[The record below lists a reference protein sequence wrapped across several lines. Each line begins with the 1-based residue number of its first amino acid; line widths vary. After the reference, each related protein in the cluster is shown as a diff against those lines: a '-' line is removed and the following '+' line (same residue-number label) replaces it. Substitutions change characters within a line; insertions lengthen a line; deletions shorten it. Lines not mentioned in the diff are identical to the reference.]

1 VSGWP
6 WPLDGVQYWFE
17 DLWNW
22 ISTAASNAVS
32 VVSTWIWDAIRWV
45 KDRIWEFVLTLDS
58 WIHGIANEL
67 WGWIVGA
74 IEGLKSFVNSTAS
87 WIYNRLVDAQGW
99 IRDRVFDMI
108 EGLKGT
114 VSWWSSWLRDRV
126 TDSAGWVRDR
136 VLDGVTAAKNS
147 ISTGVT
153 GLYTFMSN
161 NIGMAINIIGDNVNN
176 AVSGFGS
183 WISGALAGVASA
195 LGEGLQH
202 FWVFM
207 TGEIPKAM
215 GTIGSFITDRVVS
228 PIVSG
233 LGWVFTKLTDIVK
246 SLISQI
252 EGLFRL
258 HSPITPQDAFN
269 LAIPMV
275 VLALGAGALATGV
288 IDAASTHILGSGLNL
303 RSLGAFMKDL
313 VNPSMFM
320 GAILGVL
327 VGVGI
332 RSPVTQY
339 YRRMFRPEIPDV
351 STATRMLWRG
361 DLTEAEFRDVVGRW
375 GYGDPFEAAYLTL
388 TEEVP
393 GPGDLIR
400 FVVREVIKPEIF
412 TEFMGKQG
420 FAPLISEWFWEA
432 HWMLPGRGEIVDAF
446 HRGILTK
453 EERDAYMILHDF
465 KPEPRPGIK
474 VSDLNIVA
482 GIAKTLI
489 PRVDLRYGWEM
500 GDISDTDLED
510 RYRWLGYEDDAV
522 LMADIQRSRALVEE
536 VHKVRDQWISDFL
549 EGYIREETLRAN
561 LIEIGIGAVRVDYY
575 VIYARM
581 RRAREAKKDWLDYY
595 EDGYVKD
602 LVTDEELEARA
613 KEILVDPEALD
624 LFLRSAYI
632 RKYRKPKEIEV
643 A

>member
-22 ISTAASNAVS
+22 INSAAVGAVS
-32 VVSTWIWDAIRWV
+32 VVSGWVWGAIRWLR
-45 KDRIWEFVLTLDS
+45 DRVYEFVLTLDR
-58 WIHGIANEL
+58 WFHGIANEL
-67 WGWIVGA
+67 WGWILGA
-74 IEGLKSFVNSTAS
+74 FEGLKSFVNSIAS
-87 WIYNRLVDAQGW
+87 WITNQVHNFVLTLNSW
-99 IRDRVFDMI
+99 IHGVAN
-108 EGLKGT
+108 EL
-114 VSWWSSWLRDRV
+114 W
-126 TDSAGWVRDR
+126 GWVSGAFSALTQAVSSFVSNSTNFLSG
-136 VLDGVTAAKNS
+136 VLNRAATA

-246 SLISQI
+246 SLIHQI

-400 FVVREVIKPEIF
+400 FVVREVIKPEVF

-453 EERDAYMILHDF
+453 EERDAYMVLHDF

-474 VSDLNIVA
+474 VSDLAIVA

-500 GDISDTDLED
+500 GDISDEDLED
-510 RYRWLGYEDDAV
+510 RYRWLGYEDDAP

-575 VIYARM
+575 VQYARM

-602 LVTDEELEARA
+602 LVTDEEVEARA